1 MTGRDASPPDG
12 TPSGQIFGCGE
23 CGDDNVVKTGCG
35 GREKSLPFSHRMIQI
50 LALPLEELKQ
60 KQYDINDRLSIY
72 REGEEFAHCKRE
84 GPQT

>member
-1 MTGRDASPPDG
+1 
-12 TPSGQIFGCGE
+12 
-23 CGDDNVVKTGCG
+23 
-35 GREKSLPFSHRMIQI
+35 MIQI